1 MEKTNNNKPEEI
13 LSYRNV
19 KILASNSLKM
29 IMEAEGIFEFLQTL
43 MLEVSILPLPDNS
56 YQGITFTGE
65 ASRAQEAIATV
76 MMFLADNKGIKITA
90 DAPEGVLDDF
100 VSLNFK
106 LKFNSDFFVNS
117 FDVNSSDE
125 DTPLF
130 QGVMSV
136 PASSPEND
144 GGQAVE
150 YDVSITFTVECTLTL
165 FDR

>member
-29 IMEAEGIFEFLQTL
+29 IMEAEGIFKFLQTL
-43 MLEVSILPLPDNS
+43 MLEVSILPPPDDN
-56 YQGITFTGE
+56 YQGIPFTGE
-65 ASRAQEAIATV
+65 AFRGEKAIATV

-90 DAPEGVLDDF
+90 DAPEGVLDDL

-106 LKFNSDFFVNS
+106 LQFNPDFFA
-117 FDVNSSDE
+117 NSSDE
-125 DTPLF
+125 DIPLF
-130 QGVMSV
+130 QGSMSSSL
-136 PASSPEND
+136 SSPEND

-150 YDVSITFTVECTLTL
+150 YDVSITFIVECTLTL
-165 FDR
+165 FDRV

>member
-1 MEKTNNNKPEEI
+1 METTNNNQPEGVEKVFVHRS
-13 LSYRNV
+13 LNV
-19 KILASNSLKM
+19 FASHNLKM
-29 IMEAEGIFEFLQTL
+29 VMAAEGMFEFLQTL
-43 MLEVSILPLPDNS
+43 TLEVSILPLPDAT

-65 ASRAQEAIATV
+65 AFRVQETVATV

-90 DAPEGVLDDF
+90 DAPEGVLDDL

-106 LKFNSDFFVNS
+106 LKFNSDFF
-117 FDVNSSDE
+117 VNSSDE

>member
-65 ASRAQEAIATV
+65 AFRVQETVATV

-90 DAPEGVLDDF
+90 DAPEGVLDDL

-106 LKFNSDFFVNS
+106 LRFNPDFF
-117 FDVNSSDE
+117 VNSSDE

-130 QGVMSV
+130 QGSMSA
-136 PASSPEND
+136 PLSSPEND
-144 GGQAVE
+144 GGQAIE
-150 YDVSITFTVECTLTL
+150 YDVSITFIAECTLTL

>member
-117 FDVNSSDE
+117 SDE

-165 FDR
+165 FYR